1 MTCLGPRNTVRRV
14 VLPRSIASRPPR
26 NSQLSANNL
35 RKCTH
40 SKRALPGKNKL
51 SYESKPRDI
60 TPNLCTNACTYA
72 PTHVKAA
79 SRAAWAAGPPARDT
93 LRTSEHSGGG
103 RRRSSRPSA
112 GPTPPPAAATAHIAA
127 SCIRAA
133 PPYRR
138 GPALEL
144 QDLRAAHTR
153 GGCERRAQVAC
164 GRGDAKVG
172 GVRGEIRAAAAP

>member
-1 MTCLGPRNTVRRV
+1 MRARRRSCDERGA
-14 VLPRSIASRPPR
+14 RSIASRPPR
-26 NSQLSANNL
+26 NSAIECNQW

-51 SYESKPRDI
+51 SYESKLRDI

-79 SRAAWAAGPPARDT
+79 SRAAWAAGPPARAH

-133 PPYRR
+133 PLDPR
-138 GPALEL
+138 GPAPEL
-144 QDLRAAHTR
+144 RDLRAAHTG

-164 GRGDAKVG
+164 GRGGARVG
-172 GVRGEIRAAAAP
+172 GVRGEMRAAAAP